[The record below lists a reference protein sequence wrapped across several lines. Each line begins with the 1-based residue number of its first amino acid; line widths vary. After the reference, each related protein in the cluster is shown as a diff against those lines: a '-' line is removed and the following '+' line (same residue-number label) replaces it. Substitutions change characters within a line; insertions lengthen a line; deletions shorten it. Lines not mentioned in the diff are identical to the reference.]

1 MKVIYGVS
9 GLLYLAFLLFY
20 NLLGDL
26 EKERDGIFWLNVA
39 MIIVFILLLPLL
51 FRNIRAEVYQ
61 ELGFY
66 FILWLT
72 CLVCVFTWLVDDYS
86 IFFQFILLINLLT
99 TPVSLNMYKVYF
111 CLLFTLV
118 SFLVR
123 FFNIF
128 YRERGYNFFY
138 DMDLSSVE
146 KENLRFIIVTSSVI
160 LGLVLFFL
168 EIWQMYASEKMRRKD
183 FLSREQIK
191 VEKQEADD
199 ILTILVPKFV
209 HNKMKK

>member
-1 MKVIYGVS
+1 
-9 GLLYLAFLLFY
+9 
-20 NLLGDL
+20 
-26 EKERDGIFWLNVA
+26 
-39 MIIVFILLLPLL
+39 
-51 FRNIRAEVYQ
+51 
-61 ELGFY
+61 
-66 FILWLT
+66 
-72 CLVCVFTWLVDDYS
+72 
-86 IFFQFILLINLLT
+86 
-99 TPVSLNMYKVYF
+99 
-111 CLLFTLV
+111 
-118 SFLVR
+118 
-123 FFNIF
+123 
-128 YRERGYNFFY
+128 
-138 DMDLSSVE
+138 MDLSSVE